1 MRNRNR
7 EVRMMHTMLVMIGA
21 STLLGCWL
29 VWQAIK
35 ILAELVQALL
45 GLLVLLLPIAVIVL
59 VASTLT

>member
-1 MRNRNR
+1 
-7 EVRMMHTMLVMIGA
+7 MMHTMLVMIGA
-21 STLLGCWL
+21 GTLLGCWL